1 METDTLEVQVLFLE
15 IQHQALSLSLSQ
27 CTTGNTVTPVQ
38 AVLTDTAGF
47 QRGAAQ
53 VFLIPLTHMVEQ
65 KR

>member
-15 IQHQALSLSLSQ
+15 IRHQALSLSQ
-27 CTTGNTVTPVQ
+27 RTTGNTVTPVQ